1 MKLDSTNYATKK
13 KLEDATNVDT
23 SDVTNKKCFIALKV
37 KSWKTTIFNC
47 CIAICSRI
55 NGKIPIW

>member
-13 KLEDATNVDT
+13 KLEHATNVDT
-23 SDVTNKKCFIALKV
+23 SDIVTKKCFIALKV

-47 CIAICSRI
+47 SIAIYSRI

>member
-13 KLEDATNVDT
+13 KLEDAANVDT
-23 SDVTNKKCFIALKV
+23 SDVATKKCFIALKV

-47 CIAICSRI
+47 SIAVYSRI